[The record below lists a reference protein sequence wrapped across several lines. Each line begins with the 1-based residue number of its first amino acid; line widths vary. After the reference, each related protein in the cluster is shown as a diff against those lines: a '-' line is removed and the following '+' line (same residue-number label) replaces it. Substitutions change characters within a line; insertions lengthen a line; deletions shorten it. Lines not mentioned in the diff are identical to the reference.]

1 LKTIF
6 YKLRIY
12 LANVRIVTTTLSIT
26 IFISLI
32 SLSQI
37 KQADYNLENRKSIG
51 IIMFKNNNVERKID
65 GKVVW
70 NKSENNTIL
79 YSKDTI
85 RTDKDSSVIIKL
97 NDETE
102 IRIDEN
108 TMVMIDL
115 NEKESKIELLK
126 GTLRAIRSSNSKV
139 PLNIKILE
147 KILAILEDGDVNLK
161 KTESVSISVNRG
173 LMKLLYDGKE
183 FLVKLNQFFS
193 INEKGTVNLLSVAPV
208 LIYPEDQKFFVSK
221 EKYLSIDFQWNSNIK
236 NGNSRIEFSSDRNF
250 TTISHSELVSNSSFK
265 KEFGYGI
272 TYWRVINTIKGNDEI
287 SLERKFTVLKEEE
300 QIVFFPTNNI
310 SKTSNEFPKTILFK
324 WKENYLIKDYTIEIS
339 KDKDFKDIEKVFTT
353 TQSQIGIELDK
364 EGIYYYR
371 FKVNFNHPD
380 IPSKRTAIQKFE
392 LVKNISTNPPLLI
405 SPVENSEI
413 IFSNN
418 MKLSLI
424 FEWSEK
430 EGNDSYLI
438 QISKDSE
445 FTKMIHEEVVYSN
458 IYFLNKD
465 LKEDEYYWRVKVL
478 NSKKDILNI
487 SLVSKFF
494 VKKENVQILLLSPE
508 NNLKFINDK
517 QLPVLKWKSDLKINK
532 FTIEL
537 SSDSKFEKVISK
549 YSTRKK
555 LFILSNLTKG
565 KYFWRVTDET
575 SKSKSN
581 IFSFELKDDLNENL
595 PPEIDVEDN
604 TYFINK

>member
-1 LKTIF
+1 
-6 YKLRIY
+6 
-12 LANVRIVTTTLSIT
+12 
-26 IFISLI
+26 
-32 SLSQI
+32 
-37 KQADYNLENRKSIG
+37 
-51 IIMFKNNNVERKID
+51 
-65 GKVVW
+65 
-70 NKSENNTIL
+70 
-79 YSKDTI
+79 
-85 RTDKDSSVIIKL
+85 
-97 NDETE
+97 
-102 IRIDEN
+102 
-108 TMVMIDL
+108 
-115 NEKESKIELLK
+115 
-126 GTLRAIRSSNSKV
+126 
-139 PLNIKILE
+139 LNIKILE

>member
-1 LKTIF
+1 MKTIF